1 MFPGEFEY
9 HAPETIEE
17 ALDLLSRHGSN
28 ARLLAGGHS
37 LIPMMKLRLSSSQHL
52 VDLKKL
58 KSSLSYIREENGDL
72 AIGALTTHSEVEFSD
87 SLRQK
92 AAPLAEAA
100 GLIGDVQ
107 VRNMGTLG
115 GSLAHA
121 DPAADQPAPALALE
135 AQLVAQGPGGRRTI
149 SADQFFFGFFST
161 ALQQDELLVEV
172 RVAGLGANSG
182 GRLPEI
188 PASRVGIR
196 RLWRRGGGRD
206 RRRRKLRQV
215 PRRGDGDLRRRLPCH
230 RCRVGS
236 GGIRHQR
243 GRHRGGLGACQ
254 RRRGALGGLLCRR
267 RLPESV
273 GGRLCEAGSH
283 HGLGARRR
291 VAPPVFPS
299 ALSCL
304 LSRDRAQS
312 TPGPFRPILSNAP

>member
-182 GRLPEI
+182 GAYLKYPH
-188 PASRVGIR
+188 PASGYAVCGVAAVVETD
-196 RLWRRGGGRD
+196 GGGNCV
-206 RRRRKLRQV
+206 K
-215 PRRGDGDLRRRLPCH
+215 
-230 RCRVGS
+230 CRVGVT
-236 GGIRHQR
+236 GISD
-243 GRHRGGLGACQ
+243 GAY
-254 RRRGALGGLLCRR
+254 RATGV
-267 RLPESV
+267 E
-273 GGRLCEAGSH
+273 
-283 HGLGARRR
+283 
-291 VAPPVFPS
+291 S
-299 ALSCL
+299 ALEGSAISADAIAAASAHASDGVEPL
-304 LSRDRAQS
+304 EDYFAGADYRRALAAAYVRRALTTAS
-312 TPGPFRPILSNAP
+312 ERAAG

>member
-182 GRLPEI
+182 GAYLKYPH
-188 PASRVGIR
+188 PASGYAVCGVAAVVETD
-196 RLWRRGGGRD
+196 GGGNCV
-206 RRRRKLRQV
+206 K
-215 PRRGDGDLRRRLPCH
+215 
-230 RCRVGS
+230 CRVGVT
-236 GGIRHQR
+236 GISD
-243 GRHRGGLGACQ
+243 GAY
-254 RRRGALGGLLCRR
+254 RATGV
-267 RLPESV
+267 E
-273 GGRLCEAGSH
+273 
-283 HGLGARRR
+283 
-291 VAPPVFPS
+291 S
-299 ALSCL
+299 ALERSAISADAIAAASAHASDGVEPL
-304 LSRDRAQS
+304 EDYFAGADYRRALAAAYVRRALTTAS
-312 TPGPFRPILSNAP
+312 ERAAG

>member
-28 ARLLAGGHS
+28 AKLLAGGHS
-37 LIPMMKLRLSSSQHL
+37 LIPMMKLRLASSQHL

-72 AIGALTTHSEVEFSD
+72 AIGALTTHSEVEFSE
-87 SLRQK
+87 SLQQR

-121 DPAADQPAPALALE
+121 DPAADQPAPALAME

-149 SADQFFFGFFST
+149 AADQFFHGFFAT

-182 GRLPEI
+182 GAYLKVPH
-188 PASRVGIR
+188 PASGYAVCG
-196 RLWRRGGGRD
+196 
-206 RRRRKLRQV
+206 V
-215 PRRGDGDLRRRLPCH
+215 AAVVETDGAGNCVK
-230 RCRVGS
+230 CRVGVT
-236 GGIRHQR
+236 GISD
-243 GRHRGGLGACQ
+243 GAY
-254 RRRGALGGLLCRR
+254 RATGV
-267 RLPESV
+267 E
-273 GGRLCEAGSH
+273 
-283 HGLGARRR
+283 
-291 VAPPVFPS
+291 S
-299 ALSCL
+299 ALEGSAISADAIAAASAHATDGVEPL
-304 LSRDRAQS
+304 DDYFAGADYRRALAAAYVKRALTTAS
-312 TPGPFRPILSNAP
+312 ERAGG

>member
-182 GRLPEI
+182 GAYLKCPH
-188 PASRVGIR
+188 PASGYAVCGVAAVVETD
-196 RLWRRGGGRD
+196 GGGNCV
-206 RRRRKLRQV
+206 K
-215 PRRGDGDLRRRLPCH
+215 
-230 RCRVGS
+230 CRVGVT
-236 GGIRHQR
+236 GISD
-243 GRHRGGLGACQ
+243 GAY
-254 RRRGALGGLLCRR
+254 RATGV
-267 RLPESV
+267 E
-273 GGRLCEAGSH
+273 
-283 HGLGARRR
+283 
-291 VAPPVFPS
+291 S
-299 ALSCL
+299 ALEGSAISADAIAAASAHASDGVEPL
-304 LSRDRAQS
+304 EDYFAGADYRRALAAAYVRRALTTAS
-312 TPGPFRPILSNAP
+312 ERAAG

>member
-135 AQLVAQGPGGRRTI
+135 AQLVAQSPGGRRTI

-182 GRLPEI
+182 GAYLKYPH
-188 PASRVGIR
+188 PASGYAVCGVAAVVETD
-196 RLWRRGGGRD
+196 GGGNCV
-206 RRRRKLRQV
+206 K
-215 PRRGDGDLRRRLPCH
+215 
-230 RCRVGS
+230 CRVGVT
-236 GGIRHQR
+236 GISD
-243 GRHRGGLGACQ
+243 GAY
-254 RRRGALGGLLCRR
+254 RATGV
-267 RLPESV
+267 E
-273 GGRLCEAGSH
+273 
-283 HGLGARRR
+283 
-291 VAPPVFPS
+291 S
-299 ALSCL
+299 ALEGSAISADAIAAASAHASDGVEPL
-304 LSRDRAQS
+304 EDYFAGADYRRALAAAYVRRALTTAS
-312 TPGPFRPILSNAP
+312 ERAAG